1 MGSLKKKMM
10 EYENVLNGSESLPP
24 INGAYLYVYKGDKL
38 LGIVSIPSPNLMAE
52 NYRDS
57 VVTNYEELVDEEGN
71 EYEVEVI
78 SSNAGIDW
86 EFVKYPDDENILKQL
101 KVEVKYNEF

>member
-1 MGSLKKKMM
+1 MGIFKNKMI
-10 EYENVLNGSESLPP
+10 EYESVLYGSESLPP

-38 LGIVSIPSPNLMAE
+38 LGIVSVPSPNLMAE

-57 VVTNYEELVDEEGN
+57 GVTNYEELVDEDGN
-71 EYEVEVI
+71 EYEIAVF
-78 SSNAGIDW
+78 SSNIGIDW